1 MLTDLQRFLD
11 RPVGQMSVREL
22 LFVGVVAG
30 IAIIVVGKIRRYRLR
45 RGLAAHTVEM
55 RCPEC
60 QWHGRA
66 GRYVRRCPKC
76 GSDAIQASHPGEPT
90 EGAKR

>member
-1 MLTDLQRFLD
+1 MLNKLQHFLD

-30 IAIIVVGKIRRYRLR
+30 IAIIVVGKVRRYRLR
-45 RGLAAHTVEM
+45 QGLAAHTVEM
-55 RCPEC
+55 RCPDC
-60 QWHGRA
+60 QWRGRA

-76 GSDAIQASHPGEPT
+76 GGAAIQAVNPERS
-90 EGAKR
+90 

>member
-1 MLTDLQRFLD
+1 MLIQLQHFLD

-22 LFVGVVAG
+22 ILVGTVAG
-30 IAIIVVGKIRRYRLR
+30 IAIIVVGKVRRYRLR

-60 QWHGRA
+60 QWRGRA

-76 GSDAIQASHPGEPT
+76 GSAAIQAIQPERS
-90 EGAKR
+90 